1 MKQIFNYKKAT
12 VLDIESDGLLDEATK
27 IYIVGFQMHN
37 HKDVKVFWGD
47 TQEDR
52 IKALFQWH
60 IDNQIP
66 VVAHN
71 GITYDIPLIEKL
83 YGMDLSNLMVIDTL
97 GLSWYLN
104 IHHNKH
110 SIEVLAED
118 YDVGSKFEVDSGDW
132 VKLTKEQAINRVT
145 SDVVINKAMY
155 DDFVCRLE
163 DMYSLSKEMIDKGLV
178 GGKRVSPDE
187 KIYIDSLKGLSV
199 EEHVNRILTFLMFK
213 KDCQRLQEKT
223 KWHVDVP
230 YLQENI
236 ARLEEMVEK
245 SAKELEAIMP
255 PVPVY
260 TVRKEPKNRFK
271 KNGEPSVAGQKW
283 LDVLEGL
290 KKGGVDEW
298 GNPLF
303 KVDKPGEVKE
313 LTSYNPPNINGH
325 QQVKDFLTSHGW
337 EPETFKI
344 IKDKEANNAWFAS
357 KPREGAP
364 KSEWDKWKASKPED
378 RAVPQVRVDGK
389 EGKELCESVIKLAD
403 KVPEIRVLEEYSVM
417 KHRLDTMKGILSRV
431 KDGKVEAT
439 CHGWTNTLRLQHS
452 APCVN
457 LPSAKRK
464 YAEAIRGC
472 LIAPEG
478 YISIGSDLSSLED
491 RCKVM
496 LMIPHDPDYAA
507 EMSKDDFDPHLTTAV
522 AMGEI
527 TEQDMRGYIEG
538 SLSPED
544 KARVGSKRRDAK
556 PVNYMCLPKDNTEV
570 LTEGGWKWFDQL
582 SKKDRVLSFN
592 PVTGLTEF
600 TEILGIVEFSD
611 AEIVEMSN
619 HHWRLESTAEHRWLV
634 TERSHN
640 RREPDRMLYRTT
652 TGMTTESKIVSSAK
666 YSGGLSGVKP
676 QEAALVAWILSD
688 GYLKVSPL
696 TGISSQGVGGYR
708 RGVVASVA
716 QSEKKF
722 LGELRKT
729 ISECGVD
736 YTEDVRED
744 RVHIFRFK
752 SKSFRDFWSGVGL
765 PLEDKDSIDYTQW
778 LLGLSYESLEAFL
791 EAFYLADGHTAG
803 NIKYKTK
810 VIHQNRGKI
819 ADAVQLCSELLGRN
833 TYVRG
838 YGDRQVTIRSQES
851 CTLGMQKTK
860 RVINRKTDVFCLT
873 TRNSNFVIRQNGF
886 ITITGNCVY
895 GGTYKALM
903 IQTGWPEQ
911 RCKDAIDAYW
921 EKNWSV
927 KAIAEEQVIVQDSR
941 ENNWLINPINGFL
954 YNVRSEK
961 DYFSTLCQGTGA
973 FFFDMWVDG
982 ILRRQEQAWGVK
994 SLTAQY
1000 HDEVIFVI
1008 KDKGLFK
1015 EKLYDMIKE
1024 SINEVNKTF
1033 ILRRELDCDVQHGK
1047 RYSEIH

>member
-12 VLDIESDGLLDEATK
+12 VLDIESDGLLDEASK

-71 GITYDIPLIEKL
+71 GICYDIPLIEKL

-110 SIEVLAED
+110 SIEVLVED

-132 VKLTKEQAINRVT
+132 VNLTKEQAINRVT
-145 SDVVINKAMY
+145 SDVVINKAIY
-155 DDFVCRLE
+155 DDFIYRLE
-163 DMYSLSKEMIDKGLV
+163 EMYSLSKEMIDKGLV
-178 GGKRVSPDE
+178 GGKRTSPDE
-187 KIYIDSLKGLSV
+187 KIYIDSLKGLSL

-230 YLQENI
+230 YLEENI
-236 ARLEEMVEK
+236 RKLEELVES

-290 KKGGVDEW
+290 KKGGKDKW
-298 GNPLF
+298 GNPLY
-303 KVDKPGEVKE
+303 KVDNVGEVKE
-313 LTSYNPPNINGH
+313 LTGYNPPNINGH

-357 KPREGAP
+357 KPRKGAP

-389 EGKELCESVIKLAD
+389 EGKELCESVSKLAD

-478 YISIGSDLSSLED
+478 YISIGSDMSSLED

-544 KARVGSKRRDAK
+544 KARVGSKRSDAK
-556 PVNYMCLPKDNTEV
+556 PVNY
-570 LTEGGWKWFDQL
+570 L
-582 SKKDRVLSFN
+582 S
-592 PVTGLTEF
+592 
-600 TEILGIVEFSD
+600 
-611 AEIVEMSN
+611 
-619 HHWRLESTAEHRWLV
+619 
-634 TERSHN
+634 
-640 RREPDRMLYRTT
+640 
-652 TGMTTESKIVSSAK
+652 
-666 YSGGLSGVKP
+666 
-676 QEAALVAWILSD
+676 
-688 GYLKVSPL
+688 
-696 TGISSQGVGGYR
+696 
-708 RGVVASVA
+708 
-716 QSEKKF
+716 
-722 LGELRKT
+722 
-729 ISECGVD
+729 
-736 YTEDVRED
+736 
-744 RVHIFRFK
+744 
-752 SKSFRDFWSGVGL
+752 
-765 PLEDKDSIDYTQW
+765 
-778 LLGLSYESLEAFL
+778 
-791 EAFYLADGHTAG
+791 
-803 NIKYKTK
+803 
-810 VIHQNRGKI
+810 
-819 ADAVQLCSELLGRN
+819 
-833 TYVRG
+833 
-838 YGDRQVTIRSQES
+838 
-851 CTLGMQKTK
+851 
-860 RVINRKTDVFCLT
+860 
-873 TRNSNFVIRQNGF
+873 
-886 ITITGNCVY
+886 VY

-903 IQTGWPEQ
+903 IQTGWSEQ
-911 RCKDAIDAYW
+911 RCKDAIEAYW

-941 ENNWLINPINGFL
+941 GNDWLINPINGFL

-961 DYFSTLCQGTGA
+961 DYFSTLAQGLGA
-973 FFFDMWVDG
+973 FFFDMWIDG

-994 SLTAQY
+994 SLTFQA
-1000 HDEVIFVI
+1000 HDECVFVI
-1008 KDKGLFK
+1008 KDRGLFK

-1033 ILRRELDCDVQHGK
+1033 LLRRELDCEVQCGK